1 MVPKRLIGLVFVGA
15 LAFSAASAEVI
26 VRITPPA
33 AIVETQGAAP
43 GPGYVWVAGYQRWDG
58 NAFGWT
64 PGVWQQAPHPG
75 ARWVAHR
82 WVRRHGGWVMVEGR
96 WR

>member
-43 GPGYVWVAGYQRWDG
+43 GPG
-58 NAFGWT
+58 WT